1 MSAVPSTICLANGS
15 RTARVYRRRPRSIS
29 LCPGIR
35 PQHRPIQASLRSDPG
50 LITWSSPR
58 CHGAGA
64 APFEPRRRPR
74 RSSSVEPRSAAV
86 ASAPQP
92 LRTPVT
98 INSIA
103 RVTARSFPCSFQL
116 ASGAHQ
122 GTRTRALALTGMS
135 VWNSYRVDAWPE
147 RHSSALCC
155 ERGAVRYL
163 VGAGGDRGLTVMP
176 RFASSS
182 MTIFAFGLPASAS
195 FLVSDA
201 SVSSV

>member
-1 MSAVPSTICLANGS
+1 MDVSCPVDDLS
-15 RTARVYRRRPRSIS
+15 RQRLP
-29 LCPGIR
+29 
-35 PQHRPIQASLRSDPG
+35 
-50 LITWSSPR
+50 
-58 CHGAGA
+58 HGAGLPSSAAFDQSLSRNPTA
-64 APFEPRRRPR
+64 APPDPGFTSIRPRTDHLVLASLPRRRPR

-103 RVTARSFPCSFQL
+103 RVTARSLPCSFQL

-122 GTRTRALALTGMS
+122 CTRTRALALTGMS